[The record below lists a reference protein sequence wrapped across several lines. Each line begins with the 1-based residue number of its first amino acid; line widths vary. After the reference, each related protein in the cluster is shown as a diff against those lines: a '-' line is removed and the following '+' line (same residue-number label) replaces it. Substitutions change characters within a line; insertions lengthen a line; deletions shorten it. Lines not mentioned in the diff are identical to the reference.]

1 MTFLVGR
8 DVSMTKR
15 QSQFNLSRR
24 NILKGAAFGSVAA
37 SLGLSAKADASE
49 PAHCASTDIE
59 EPQLLMQPKHAPA
72 NQGVFQVSDE
82 QGIYYWDTGGKGTVV
97 VLLHPGRGSAYSWP
111 YQQYALAQAG
121 LRVIAYSRRG
131 HQGSPIRSANN
142 PSTDAD
148 DLNALLNYLRVD
160 KCHLVALAA
169 GGFVLSDFVISF
181 PEKVLSQT
189 YACSLF
195 GLWDKNIDARSDF
208 ILSKGFAD
216 LPPEFKELGPSYRF
230 AHPEGVKAWVAME
243 SKARE
248 QGLRNRQKDKNQITW
263 QKLRKLNLPT
273 LLITGGADLYQPP
286 SMMRAAA
293 RELNRC
299 ETLVV
304 PEAGHAVQWE
314 KPDVFNRAIIQF
326 IEKHV

>member
-1 MTFLVGR
+1 MTNKQT
-8 DVSMTKR
+8 SI
-15 QSQFNLSRR
+15 NLSRR
-24 NILKGAAFGSVAA
+24 NVLKSAAIGSVSA
-37 SLGLSAKADASE
+37 SLGLSFGVSASE
-49 PAHCASTDIE
+49 PAHCASTSIQ
-59 EPQLLMQPKHAPA
+59 EPALLTPPKHAPA
-72 NQGVFQVSDE
+72 NQGVFQVSNE
-82 QGIYYWDTGGKGTVV
+82 QGMYYWDTGGNGTVI

-111 YQQYALAQAG
+111 YQQQALARAG
-121 LRVIAYSRRG
+121 FRVIAYSRRG
-131 HQGSPIRSANN
+131 HQGSPINTANN

-148 DLNALLNYLRVD
+148 DLNALLTFLDVK

-169 GGFVLSDFVISF
+169 GGFVLSDFVVSF

-208 ILSKGFAD
+208 ILPKEFAG

-248 QGLRNRQKDKNQITW
+248 KGLRNRQKDKNQVTW
-263 QKLRKLNLPT
+263 QKLKQLNLPT

-293 RELNRC
+293 RELGRC
-299 ETLVV
+299 ETLVI
-304 PEAGHAVQWE
+304 PEAGHAAQWE
-314 KPDVFNRAIIQF
+314 TPDVFNKAITQF
-326 IEKHV
+326 IAKHS